1 MKNEKMLREGS
12 VGRLLLSM
20 SLPVILVMMVNVIY
34 NMADVFFL
42 GKTGDVVQVA
52 AVSLAGPL
60 FAAFSA
66 INTLLGF
73 GACTASSMA
82 LGRGEGKKI
91 PQYASFALF
100 AALFLGLIILAAVW
114 LFTVP
119 LLNLLGAK
127 GEMAP
132 YTAEYLRVFSLGAPF
147 MIAAGALGNVLRADG
162 GSKEAVLASM
172 TGTCL
177 NIILDPLLISG
188 LRMGVLGA
196 ALATDIGNCVA
207 FIAVLA
213 AAKKKGIR
221 LGAKHFT
228 LRRDVSLHVLSLGL
242 PMAAGTLLMSFSGT
256 FANRLLVGFGS
267 DAVAAHSVAGKAG
280 MLVSMLVMGLCM
292 GVQPAVSYAYGQG
305 NRQRLKKIVLG
316 TAFYAVLV
324 GAVLSAV
331 FVLLRRQFVGMFLDT
346 PAVIDIGESMVIAGL
361 ATAAV
366 SGIYQMCQVYLQG
379 TGKVSFATFTAL
391 LQKGIVYIPVLY
403 LMHAFSGL
411 AGLIWSGAVTDVI
424 ATAVGILLCLVWN
437 RQMKRNESNS
447 CAASSLASA

>member
-1 MKNEKMLREGS
+1 MKNEKALREGS

-42 GKTGDVVQVA
+42 GKTGDTVQVA

-60 FAAFSA
+60 FSAFSA
-66 INTLLGF
+66 VNTLLGF

-82 LGRGEGKKI
+82 LGRGEGKRI
-91 PQYASFALF
+91 SQYASFALY
-100 AALFLGLIILAAVW
+100 AALFLGVVFLAAVW
-114 LFTVP
+114 VFTTP
-119 LLNLLGAK
+119 LLSLLGAK
-127 GEMAP
+127 EEMIP
-132 YTAEYLRVFSLGAPF
+132 YTAEYLRIFSLGAPF
-147 MIAAGALGNVLRADG
+147 MIAAGAMGNVLRADG

-172 TGTCL
+172 AGTCL
-177 NIILDPLLISG
+177 NIVLDPLMISG

-196 ALATDIGNCVA
+196 ALATDIGNFVS

-213 AAKKKGIR
+213 ASKKKGIH
-221 LGAKHFT
+221 LGASHFT
-228 LRRDVSLHVLSLGL
+228 LRRDVSIQVLSLGL

-292 GVQPAVSYAYGQG
+292 GVQPAVSYAYGQK
-305 NRQRLKKIVLG
+305 NQQRLKQLVLG
-316 TAFYAVLV
+316 TAIYAVLV
-324 GAVLSAV
+324 GAILSAA

-379 TGKVSFATFTAL
+379 TGKVNFATFTAL

-403 LMHAFSGL
+403 LMHAISGL
-411 AGLIWSGAVTDVI
+411 TGLIWSSAVTDVI
-424 ATAVGILLCLVWN
+424 ATVVSILLCLIWN
-437 RQMKRNESNS
+437 RQMKRNESLS
-447 CAASSLASA
+447 CTASAMVSA

>member
-1 MKNEKMLREGS
+1 MKNQKTLREGS

-42 GKTGDVVQVA
+42 GKTGDAVQVA

-60 FAAFSA
+60 FSAFSA

-82 LGRGEGKKI
+82 LGRGDVKKI
-91 PQYASFALF
+91 SRYASFALF
-100 AALFLGLIILAAVW
+100 TALFLGIFILAAVW
-114 LFTVP
+114 LFTAP

-127 GEMAP
+127 GEMIP
-132 YTAEYLRVFSLGAPF
+132 YTAEYLRIFSLGAPF

-172 TGTCL
+172 AGTCL
-177 NIILDPLLISG
+177 NIILDPLMISG
-188 LRMGVLGA
+188 LHMGVLGA
-196 ALATDIGNCVA
+196 ALATDIGNFVS
-207 FIAVLA
+207 FVLVLA
-213 AAKKKGIR
+213 AAKKKGIS
-221 LGAKHFT
+221 LGARYFT

-256 FANRLLVGFGS
+256 FANRLLVSYGS
-267 DAVAAHSVAGKAG
+267 DAIAAHSVAGKAG

-316 TAFYAVLV
+316 TSLYAVLI
-324 GAVLSAV
+324 GAGLSAA
-331 FVLLRRQFVGMFLDT
+331 FVLVRKQFMGMFLDT

-366 SGIYQMCQVYLQG
+366 SGVYQMCQVYLQG

-403 LMHAFSGL
+403 LMHAAGGL
-411 AGLIWSGAVTDVI
+411 TGLVWSGAVTDVI
-424 ATAVGILLCLVWN
+424 AAAVGVLLCFVWN
-437 RQMKRNESNS
+437 GQMKRNESRLMAVPS
-447 CAASSLASA
+447 AASV